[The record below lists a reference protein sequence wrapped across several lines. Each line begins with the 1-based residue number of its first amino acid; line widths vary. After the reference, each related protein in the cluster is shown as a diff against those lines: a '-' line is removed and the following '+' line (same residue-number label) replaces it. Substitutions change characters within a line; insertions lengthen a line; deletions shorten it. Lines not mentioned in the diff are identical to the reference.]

1 MTVFQKIYI
10 TVAVVATSALL
21 VLDLIKLWRLIA

>member
-10 TVAVVATSALL
+10 TVAVVEMSALL